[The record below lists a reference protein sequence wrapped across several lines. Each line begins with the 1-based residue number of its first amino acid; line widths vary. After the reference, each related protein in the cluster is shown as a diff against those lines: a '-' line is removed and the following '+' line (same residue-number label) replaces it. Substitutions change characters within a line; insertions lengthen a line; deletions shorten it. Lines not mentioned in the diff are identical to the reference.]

1 MGKTTQIKQRLI
13 HRNTEIFK
21 DYINGCCVMK
31 LSEKY
36 FLSEKSIQRIL
47 REMKKNILSE
57 SVRK

>member
-1 MGKTTQIKQRLI
+1 
-13 HRNTEIFK
+13 
-21 DYINGCCVMK
+21 MK

-57 SVRK
+57 SARK